1 MIKRIRP
8 KTRGQRGTREHG
20 TTRIANVSMGT
31 LDGPIRM
38 VNCVPYL
45 SKQVEDFL
53 AATEF
58 PSKIHP
64 NIFGIDRKSG
74 AQVVSHF

>member
-1 MIKRIRP
+1 
-8 KTRGQRGTREHG
+8 
-20 TTRIANVSMGT
+20 MGT